1 MSVGTQ
7 ERRSLAGLFAA
18 FQRIGRRINIVPYL
32 FILPAVIIYGLF
44 NLGPVLASMVL
55 SFFKWELLTPT
66 SQFVGLKHYLY
77 ILRDKLFWNAL
88 SHNVLFLSMAVIV
101 PVGVGLFLAVFMAEI
116 GKGRTVYRSLLFLP
130 AIFSGVVIAYVWK
143 WIYHPF
149 SGILNQLLGAV
160 GLDFLTMSWLGNSRI
175 ALVSTFVAYAWAS
188 YGYSMVI
195 FLAGLQSIDR
205 EIYDAAIVDGVNF
218 FQKLF
223 LITVPLLRDV
233 FTFVITLRI
242 LTAMGVF
249 SVIFILTGGGPYY
262 ATDVIGVYI
271 YRMIGNYEMGWA
283 SAAATINAIIIVT
296 MSVLFMRL
304 REREL

>member
-1 MSVGTQ
+1 MGIPTDGIARSVA
-7 ERRSLAGLFAA
+7 RSPVVHWLRTRL
-18 FQRIGRRINIVPYL
+18 NITPYL
-32 FILPAVIIYGLF
+32 FLLPALVLYLLF

-55 SFFKWELLTPT
+55 SFFKWDLLTPT
-66 SQFVGLKHYLY
+66 AQFIGFKHYSY
-77 ILRDKLFWNAL
+77 VLRDKLFWNAL
-88 SHNVLFLSMAVIV
+88 SHNVLFLSMAVVV
-101 PVGVGLFLAVFMAEI
+101 PVGVGLFLAIFMSEI
-116 GKGRTVYRSLLFLP
+116 PKGRTVYRSVLFLP

-149 SGILNQLLGAV
+149 SGILNYGLKALGLGFLAV
-160 GLDFLTMSWLGNSRI
+160 SWLGDARI
-175 ALVSTFVAYAWAS
+175 ALVSTFIAYAWAS

-195 FLAGLQSIDR
+195 FLAGLQAIDR
-205 EIYDAAIVDGVNF
+205 EVYDAAVVDGVNF

-223 LITVPLLRDV
+223 LVTVPMLRDV
-233 FTFVITLRI
+233 FTFVISLRI

-271 YRMIGNYEMGWA
+271 YRTVGNYEMGWA
-283 SAAATINAIIIVT
+283 TAAATLNAIIIVT

-304 REREL
+304 RERE